1 MYKSF
6 KVGKYS
12 FVFNKFP
19 KTRKQISKVYHTG
32 FRKFDLFE
40 CVNYSIVLG
49 RYRFIF
55 AIDKMQG
62 SCSNSN

>member
-6 KVGKYS
+6 KIGKYS

-32 FRKFDLFE
+32 FRKFDLPE
-40 CVNYSIVLG
+40 QTNYSVVLG
-49 RYRFIF
+49 QYRVIF
-55 AIDKMQG
+55 AIDTRWY
-62 SCSNSN
+62 SDLNSN